1 MTVEM
6 PLPPVGTEALDA
18 RDLDAELAEVTL
30 REIAVTNTLFGGHAA
45 LRHGLRAITK
55 NVDATKPLTVLDV
68 GAGDGQAAERARRA
82 IGAERTT
89 VVGLDHH
96 LSAGKLCQQR
106 PVLPVV
112 GDMWDVPF
120 SRGSV
125 DIVIMSLV
133 LHHVT
138 REDALQLIAALDRVT
153 TLGVVIA
160 DLRRSVMATAA
171 FAVASRALRFHE
183 VTRRDGHVSIQR
195 GFTEH
200 ELGDLIR
207 HAGVSNA
214 TVGRRLGWRL
224 VAYWKKV
231 DAHTR

>member
-6 PLPPVGTEALDA
+6 PLPPVGTEALDT
-18 RDLDAELAEVTL
+18 RDFDTELAEVTL
-30 REIAVTNTLFGGHAA
+30 REIAMTNTLFGGHAA
-45 LRHGLRAITK
+45 LKYGLRAITR
-55 NVDATKPLTVLDV
+55 NVAVTRPLTVLDV
-68 GAGDGQAAERARRA
+68 GAGDGQASERARRA
-82 IGAERTT
+82 IGAGRTR

-96 LSAGKLCQQR
+96 LSAAKLCQQR

-112 GDMWDVPF
+112 GDMWDVPLG
-120 SRGSV
+120 RGSV

-138 REDALQLIAALDRVT
+138 REDAVRLIAALDRVA
-153 TLGVVIA
+153 TLGVVIS
-160 DLRRSVMATAA
+160 DLRRSAMATAG
-171 FAVASRALRFHE
+171 FAIASRALRFHE
-183 VTRRDGHVSIQR
+183 VTRHDGQVSIQR

-207 HAGVSNA
+207 RAGVSNA
-214 TVGRRLGWRL
+214 TVRRRLGWRL

-231 DAHTR
+231 DAHAR